1 MKLSAKWQKFYKWYC
16 IVSCLLVLLVWLLIA
31 IGGDV
36 WEVRNE
42 VLFEIACQLC
52 KVLLIT
58 TLFGVDLLL
67 WIISFVVK
75 CCRRES
81 ASGWELF
88 GYAVLMPVIKILACG
103 AWVAVTGGV

>member
-36 WEVRNE
+36 WNVQNRF
-42 VLFEIACQLC
+42 LFRTAFRLC
-52 KVLLIT
+52 RVLLLAA
-58 TLFGVDLLL
+58 LFGIDLLL
-67 WIISFVVK
+67 WMISFVVK

-81 ASGWELF
+81 AGGWAIL
-88 GYAVLMPVIKILACG
+88 GYALLMTVMKFLTVG

>member
-1 MKLSAKWQKFYKWYC
+1 MTRSAKWQKFYKWYC

-36 WEVRNE
+36 WDIRNE
-42 VLFEIACQLC
+42 VLFDIAFQLC
-52 KVLLIT
+52 KVLLIAA
-58 TLFGVDLLL
+58 LFGVDLLL

-81 ASGWELF
+81 ASGWALF
-88 GYAVLMPVIKILACG
+88 SYAVLMSLMKILACG